1 MSEINFREEEAL
13 LNRTKKSRNHKGSF
27 ISSLLIKYSGGL
39 VKDQQQANKV
49 LLVITITLFLYTT
62 YLLVTKVFS

>member
-13 LNRTKKSRNHKGSF
+13 LKRTRRSRNKESF

-39 VKDQQQANKV
+39 IKDQQQVNKV
-49 LLVITITLFLYTT
+49 LLAVTITLFLYSA